1 MSNPGQIYTVSR
13 CKTGMV
19 GVYRLE
25 TQVLPGNGK
34 FERTG
39 IGSDREVKEAT
50 NTAFNYLKA
59 NSSSISGSIST
70 TTKDFIINY

>member
-1 MSNPGQIYTVSR
+1 MFIPYQGG
-13 CKTGMV
+13 KTGMV
-19 GVYRLE
+19 GVFRLE

-39 IGSDREVKEAT
+39 LGSDRDAKGNT

-59 NSSSISGSIST
+59 NGRAISNSIST
-70 TTKDFIINY
+70 TSKKLLI